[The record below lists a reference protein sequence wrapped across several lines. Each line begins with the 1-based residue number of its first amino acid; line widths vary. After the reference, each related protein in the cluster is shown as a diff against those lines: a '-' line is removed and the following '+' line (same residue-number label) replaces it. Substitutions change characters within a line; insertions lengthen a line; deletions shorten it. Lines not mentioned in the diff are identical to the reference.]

1 MILKLYVPE
10 RQREIY
16 GLQFPQLTIFT
27 QTQKTQSF
35 RGKYF
40 WEKKGF
46 ENFSF
51 TVTEINFFCFG
62 G

>member
-16 GLQFPQLTIFT
+16 ELQFPQLTIFT

-40 WEKKGF
+40 
-46 ENFSF
+46 
-51 TVTEINFFCFG
+51 
-62 G
+62 